1 MKLTQHHLPTKSRSR
16 KSAAFYEKQSRLQPP
31 EPRHL
36 LRSPAYLSPAF
47 RGVYQRRLRQ
57 GAVRQHQES
66 LQHLDL
72 HGLPGGQEGLY
83 HQLFL

>member
-1 MKLTQHHLPTKSRSR
+1 MTIIQTTLAKDIEIET
-16 KSAAFYEKQSRLQPP
+16 
-31 EPRHL
+31 
-36 LRSPAYLSPAF
+36 PAF

-83 HQLFL
+83 NQLFL